1 MNAAL
6 QAWDSRTPRERVLL
20 AVMAAAILVVVG
32 FYGVIAPL
40 RQGAEE
46 AGERVMMARRQSDA
60 LSIAARQVAPRAAD
74 ARPVGAIVEASAASL
89 GASIARK
96 RQEAD
101 GAFTIWITAAD
112 ARVLL
117 TWIAGLERRSGLAV
131 VGVTTS
137 RLDNGLVEAEVTFGR
152 AAA

>member
-1 MNAAL
+1 MSAAL

-20 AVMAAAILVVVG
+20 AVMAAAIVAVVG
-32 FYGVIAPL
+32 FYGVIQPL
-40 RQGAEE
+40 KQGAED
-46 AGERVMMARRQSDA
+46 AHKRVATARQQADA
-60 LSIAARQVAPRAAD
+60 LAVASRQAAPRAAD
-74 ARPVGAIVEASAASL
+74 NRPVGAIVEASAASL
-89 GASIARK
+89 GAPIARK

-112 ARVLL
+112 ARALL
-117 TWIAGLERRSGLAV
+117 TWIAGLERQSGLSV

-152 AAA
+152 VAA